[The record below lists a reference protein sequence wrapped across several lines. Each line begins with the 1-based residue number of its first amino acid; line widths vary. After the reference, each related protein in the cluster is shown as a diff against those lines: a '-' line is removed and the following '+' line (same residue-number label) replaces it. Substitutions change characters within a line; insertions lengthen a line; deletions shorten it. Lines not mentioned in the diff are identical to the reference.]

1 MSNFHKFA
9 KTLPVGKI
17 ADQLLLNRHLWGL
30 YPHRTSYPGTA
41 HSDIV
46 DIWIRYPELEDATPE
61 SMLHELECVNY
72 QGFFELPAARQA
84 IFKMMRLVDGERLGR
99 CLITKLKPGGQIAPH
114 IDEGDAA
121 QYYDRFH
128 LVIQSNEKSQFI
140 CNNEMAI
147 MRDGEIWWFDNKKT
161 HEVINDGNTDRIHL
175 IADIRVSS

>member
-1 MSNFHKFA
+1 MNNFHRFSKHFC
-9 KTLPVGKI
+9 VGKI

-30 YPHRTSYPGTA
+30 YPHRTIYPGTA

-46 DIWIRYPELEDATPE
+46 DIWMRYPELDGATPE
-61 SMLHELECVNY
+61 YMLNALECVNY

-99 CLITKLKPGGQIAPH
+99 CLITKLKPGGKISPH

-128 LVIQSNEKSQFI
+128 LVIQANERSKFI
-140 CNNEMAI
+140 CGNEEVV
-147 MRDGEIWWFDNKKT
+147 MRSGEIWWFDNKKT
-161 HEVINDGNTDRIHL
+161 HEVINNGDADRIHL
-175 IADIRVSS
+175 IADIKVSR